1 MESNGDKDV
10 DVVFEDLNL
19 LDFNVGDYLLDD
31 VRVPNSI
38 KNPLP
43 NLALE
48 THVVASTNEDNTTSL
63 IVAPLNELDVPTLA
77 SIVLATMN
85 STHVV

>member
-1 MESNGDKDV
+1 MESNGGKDV
-10 DVVFEDLNL
+10 NVVFEDLNL

-31 VRVPNSI
+31 VRVPGSI

-48 THVVASTNEDNTTSL
+48 THVVAATNEDNTTSL
-63 IVAPLNELDVPTLA
+63 IVAPLNELDAHALA
-77 SIVLATMN
+77 SVALATM
-85 STHVV
+85 SFTHVV